1 MSICYTEQQ
10 PSDLVISINMTKG
23 GETMDVGT
31 SEFWKMFGVALM
43 SGSII
48 GLERQIRGKPAGIRT
63 CVLICLGTALFDRLA
78 RVCLVHMQIPRVY
91 LVRL

>member
-1 MSICYTEQQ
+1 
-10 PSDLVISINMTKG
+10 
-23 GETMDVGT
+23 MDVGT

-63 CVLICLGTALFDRLA
+63 CVLI
-78 RVCLVHMQIPRVY
+78 
-91 LVRL
+91 